1 MRLLVTG
8 AGGQMGTEVRL
19 CAERAGDE
27 VIAVDHSAL
36 DVADRDAV
44 LGALTTIRPDA
55 VVNSAAW
62 SEVDACEG
70 DPSRAYVA
78 NALSVRWLAE
88 GCRRAGAH
96 LVHLSTDYVFSG
108 DRTEPYTEWD
118 EPGPLSVYGH
128 SKLAGEREAALAGPA
143 ATVVRTSWILGQH
156 GRNLLTRILAA
167 LDTRP
172 TLSYVDDQAS
182 RPTLAADLAPVLRR
196 LASERRL
203 GVVHATG
210 AVTVSRFE
218 LVRAVAVAAGMD
230 PTRVLP
236 IKTADLDPAPPARRP
251 AYSALDNAVLRAC
264 GGPLLPDF
272 RIGLPAVVAAIR
284 GG

>member
-1 MRLLVTG
+1 
-8 AGGQMGTEVRL
+8 
-19 CAERAGDE
+19 
-27 VIAVDHSAL
+27 
-36 DVADRDAV
+36 
-44 LGALTTIRPDA
+44 
-55 VVNSAAW
+55 
-62 SEVDACEG
+62 
-70 DPSRAYVA
+70 
-78 NALSVRWLAE
+78 
-88 GCRRAGAH
+88 
-96 LVHLSTDYVFSG
+96 
-108 DRTEPYTEWD
+108 
-118 EPGPLSVYGH
+118 
-128 SKLAGEREAALAGPA
+128 
-143 ATVVRTSWILGQH
+143 
-156 GRNLLTRILAA
+156 
-167 LDTRP
+167 
-172 TLSYVDDQAS
+172 LSYVDDQAS

-218 LVRAVAVAAGMD
+218 LVRAVAVAAGVD